1 MGQLCAQQLPQHNL
15 PAGKGRIHSL
25 NAAVAAAVIMY
36 EAVRQRDGYC
46 EKRIRV

>member
-1 MGQLCAQQLPQHNL
+1 MGQLVRKSCDRIISLPV
-15 PAGKGRIHSL
+15 KGGIDSL

-46 EKRIRV
+46 EKG